1 MYYNLERSQYIRIT
15 TFFEKEEALYVY
27 DMCET

>member
-1 MYYNLERSQYIRIT
+1 MYYNPVESYCITIT
-15 TFFEKEEALYVY
+15 TFFEKEEILYVY